1 MPRCTQA
8 EYSAVLSFPSY
19 TSTYPQLHGNR
30 LRLGPFTSGT
40 EVGHYIKAESWH
52 ITSARP
58 ARLPSMTAAARAAQ
72 SVGRWSDLKTVFV
85 LFRDRF

>member
-1 MPRCTQA
+1 MPTCTHAQ
-8 EYSAVLSFPSY
+8 YSAVLSFPSY
-19 TSTYPQLHGNR
+19 TSTHPQLHF
-30 LRLGPFTSGT
+30 RLGPFTSGT